1 MEGNKTKKIFAAIL
15 AAVLLL
21 ALTSCGQRSDHA
33 ISEYMMELDISD
45 FDDFKILQLT
55 DIHVANKDDR
65 ERQYRFLDKIIT
77 KADADMIVITGDMFT
92 FADKNV
98 LNELFDVIDSYDI
111 PWTCT
116 FGNHD
121 EQCYFSIDYMTDY
134 LNHYGSNCLF
144 RDLQDDDIFGNAN
157 FAINLNKNGEL
168 FEQLILMDSNR
179 YNFGEYIGYDY
190 IKPDQ
195 IAWYDELVDYTTAQ
209 NGGETAQSLL
219 FFHIPLPEWNDAW
232 DAYENG
238 SPDAEYLYGAKNEK
252 TCSPDHNSGFFDK
265 ILEKGSTKLIAV
277 GHDHLNNFI
286 IKYKGIYL
294 AYGVNTTDRIYF
306 TEELLGGRVITLKSD
321 HSLAFSD
328 VLVDYDDY
336 E

>member
-1 MEGNKTKKIFAAIL
+1 M
-15 AAVLLL
+15 LLVF
-21 ALTSCGQRSDHA
+21 ALTSCAQKNDHA
-33 ISEYMMELDISD
+33 ISDYIMDLDISD
-45 FDDFKILQLT
+45 HDDFKILQLT

-65 ERQYRFLDKIIT
+65 ERQYDFLDKTIT
-77 KADADMIVITGDMFT
+77 EANADMIVITGDLFT
-92 FADKNV
+92 FGDKKV
-98 LNELFDVIDSYDI
+98 VRELFDFLDSYNI

-121 EQCYFSIDYMTDY
+121 EQCYFSIDYLTDY
-134 LNHYGSNCLF
+134 LNHYGSNCIF
-144 RDLQDDDIFGNAN
+144 RDLQDDDVFGNAN
-157 FAINLNKNGEL
+157 FAINLNKDGKL

-195 IAWYDELVDYTTAQ
+195 IAWYDELVDYTAQQ
-209 NGGETAQSLL
+209 NGGVADSLL

-232 DAYENG
+232 EAYENG
-238 SPDAEYLYGAKNEK
+238 DPDAEYLYGVKNEK

-286 IKYKGIYL
+286 IKYKGVYL
-294 AYGVNTTDRIYF
+294 AYGVNSTDRIYF
-306 TEELLGGRVITLKSD
+306 TEELLGGRLITINAD
-321 HSLAFSD
+321 HTLEFAD
-328 VLVDYDDY
+328 VLIDYNDY